1 MERISLE
8 CIDSVLKISSDIFF
22 NLLFAPNVMSAF
34 TTSVDFKINSEY
46 SPQGDQP
53 EAIRKLV
60 ESVRSGNRHQT
71 LLGVTGSGKTF
82 SMANMIEEL
91 QRPALIIS
99 HNKTLAAQL
108 YSEFK
113 SFFPNNA
120 VEYFVSYYDYYQPEA
135 YIPQTDTYIEKDSSI
150 NEEIERLRISA
161 SSSLISRNDVI
172 VIASVS
178 CIYGLGS
185 PEDFKAMMI
194 PLKAGLEISRDTFLE
209 QLVSTLYDRND
220 IDFKRGTFRVR
231 GDVVDVYP
239 AYLESAIRVEFWGDE
254 LESIRELDPQTGAV
268 GDTLEIFNLYPATQY
283 VTPKEKIDSAIVGI
297 RKELEERIAY
307 FESRDMLLEAQRI
320 RMRTEYDI
328 ELLQEMGFCTGI
340 ENYSR
345 YLSGRKPGERPFCLI
360 DFFPKDFLVF
370 VDESHVTLPQVR
382 AMYNGDRA
390 RKERLVEYGFR
401 LPSAM
406 DNRPQKIEEFEIITG
421 QTVYVSATPAQHE
434 FDVSQTIAEQVI
446 RPTGL
451 VDPEMEIR
459 PIKGQVEDFIGEVR
473 MAAKAGERTLA
484 TTLTKRMSEDLT
496 DYLREADLEV
506 EYLHSDIDAIE
517 RVEILRRLRKGDFD
531 VLVGVNLLRE
541 GLDLPEV
548 ALVAILD
555 ADKEGFLRSATSL
568 IQTAG
573 RAARHVKGRVILYA
587 DVITKSIQKTL
598 ETTGY
603 RREKQIAYNQEN
615 NITPVSVT
623 RALEDSLHA
632 PGKSQE
638 DDEDTNAGSSSDSS
652 DRDVASVIADMEEE
666 MLEAARQLQFE
677 KAAMIRDQ
685 IETLQTGQHGGGSL
699 GAAKTKPKRKRKSKA
714 VYNAKG
720 LPRRR

>member
-1 MERISLE
+1 M
-8 CIDSVLKISSDIFF
+8 
-22 NLLFAPNVMSAF
+22 
-34 TTSVDFKINSEY
+34 DFKLKSDYAPE
-46 SPQGDQP
+46 GDQP
-53 EAIRKLV
+53 TAIRSLV
-60 ESVRSGNRHQT
+60 DSIEAGNRYQT
-71 LLGVTGSGKTF
+71 LLGVTGSGKTY
-82 SMANMIEEL
+82 SMANVIQEL

-113 SFFPNNA
+113 AFFPENA

-150 NEEIERLRISA
+150 NDEIERLRISA

-172 VIASVS
+172 VVASVS

-185 PEDFKAMMI
+185 PEDFKEMMI
-194 PLKAGLEISRDTFLE
+194 PLSAGMELSRDAFLGR
-209 QLVSTLYDRND
+209 LVEVLYNRND

-231 GDVVDVYP
+231 GDVVDIYP
-239 AYLESAIRVEFWGDE
+239 AYMETAIRIEFWGDE
-254 LESIRELDPQTGAV
+254 VESIHELDPTTGET
-268 GDTLEIFNLYPATQY
+268 GGRLERFHLYPATQY
-283 VTPKEKIDSAIVGI
+283 VTPKNKIENAVKGI
-297 RKELEERIAY
+297 RAELEERVAW
-307 FESRDMLLEAQRI
+307 FESQNLLLEAQRI

-345 YLSGRKPGERPFCLI
+345 YLSGRRPGERPFCLI
-360 DFFPKDFLVF
+360 DFFPDDFLLF
-370 VDESHVTLPQVR
+370 IDESHVTVPQIR

-390 RKERLVEYGFR
+390 RKERLVQYGFR
-401 LPSAM
+401 LPSAL
-406 DNRPQKIEEFEIITG
+406 DNRPQKIEEFEEITG
-421 QTVYVSATPAQHE
+421 QTIYVSATPAQHE
-434 FDVSQTIAEQVI
+434 FEVSEVVAEQVI

-451 VDPEMEIR
+451 VDPEMEVR

-473 MAAKAGERTLA
+473 KAAEAGERTLA
-484 TTLTKRMSEDLT
+484 TTLTKRMSEDLS
-496 DYLREADLEV
+496 DYLREAGLKV

-573 RAARHVKGRVILYA
+573 RAARHEKGRVILYA
-587 DVITKSIQKTL
+587 DVITDSIRKAL
-598 ETTGY
+598 EVCGY
-603 RREKQIAYNQEN
+603 RREKQLAYNREHG
-615 NITPVSVT
+615 ITPRSVK
-623 RALEDSLHA
+623 RGIDESLHA
-632 PGKSQE
+632 PGKRYDREEDEVWSVAE
-638 DDEDTNAGSSSDSS
+638 DDDIA
-652 DRDVASVIADMEEE
+652 AVIAEMEEE
-666 MLEAARQLQFE
+666 MLEAARKLEFE
-677 KAAMIRDQ
+677 KAATIRDQ
-685 IETLQTGQHGGGSL
+685 IETLQSGRHGGGSG
-699 GAAKTKPKRKRKSKA
+699 GAAKAKAKPPRRSKG

-720 LPRRR
+720 MPRRRR

>member
-1 MERISLE
+1 MNFK
-8 CIDSVLKISSDIFF
+8 LKSDY
-22 NLLFAPNVMSAF
+22 
-34 TTSVDFKINSEY
+34 T
-46 SPQGDQP
+46 PQGDQP
-53 EAIRKLV
+53 EAIRQLV
-60 ESVRSGNRHQT
+60 ESIRAGNRWQT

-82 SMANMIEEL
+82 SMANVIQEL

-113 SFFPNNA
+113 AFFPENA

-194 PLKAGLEISRDTFLE
+194 PLSAGLELSRDNFLE
-209 QLVSTLYDRND
+209 NLVTILYNRSD

-239 AYLESAIRVEFWGDE
+239 AYMESAIRVEFWGDE
-254 LESIRELDPQTGAV
+254 LESIRELDPLTGEA
-268 GDTLEIFNLYPATQY
+268 GEALEMFNLYPATQY
-283 VTPKEKIDSAIVGI
+283 VTPKDKIDSAIGGI
-297 RKELEERIAY
+297 RKELDERIAY
-307 FESRDMLLEAQRI
+307 FESQNMLLEAQRI

-345 YLSGRKPGERPFCLI
+345 YLSGRKSGERPFCLI
-360 DFFPKDFLVF
+360 DFFPEDALLF

-390 RKERLVEYGFR
+390 RKERLVDFGFR

-406 DNRPQKIEEFEIITG
+406 DNRPQKEEEFKQITG
-421 QTVYVSATPAQHE
+421 QTIYVSATPAQHE
-434 FDVSQTIAEQVI
+434 FDVSEVVAEQVI

-451 VDPEMEIR
+451 VDPAMEIR
-459 PIKGQVEDFIGEVR
+459 PINGQVEDFIAEVR
-473 MAAKAGERTLA
+473 KASVAGERTLA
-484 TTLTKRMSEDLT
+484 TTLTKRMSEDLS
-496 DYLREADLEV
+496 DYLREAGLNV

-573 RAARHVKGRVILYA
+573 RAARHEEGRVILYA
-587 DVITKSIQKTL
+587 DVVTKSIQATL
-598 ETTGY
+598 DTTSY
-603 RREKQIAYNQEN
+603 RRARQLAYNKEHG
-615 NITPVSVT
+615 ITPVGVKRSID
-623 RALEDSLHA
+623 ESLQA
-632 PGKSQE
+632 PGRRYGRNEEGACLIAES
-638 DDEDTNAGSSSDSS
+638 DDRE
-652 DRDVASVIADMEEE
+652 VAEVIAEMEEE
-666 MLEAARQLQFE
+666 MLEAARELQFE
-677 KAAMIRDQ
+677 KAALIRDQ
-685 IETLQTGQHGGGSL
+685 IETLQSGKHGGDQGC
-699 GAAKTKPKRKRKSKA
+699 AAKSKPFKKRKSKA
-714 VYNAKG
+714 VYNKSG
-720 LPRRR
+720 LPRKR